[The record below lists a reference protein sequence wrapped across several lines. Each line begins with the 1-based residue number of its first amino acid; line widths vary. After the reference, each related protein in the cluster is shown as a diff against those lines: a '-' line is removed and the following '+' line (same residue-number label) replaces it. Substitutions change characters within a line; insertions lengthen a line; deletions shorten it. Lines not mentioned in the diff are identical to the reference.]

1 MEKIEAIEKK
11 AEKHKA
17 IVQKTVEEI
26 AAMIPD
32 SEPVE
37 TQTIIDNTHG
47 HYILSAVGWVNNKR
61 EFNSFV
67 HIDVKNDGK
76 IWIQHDG
83 TDLKI
88 ALMLVEQGVAKHDI
102 VLAFHAPFRREMIPD
117 FAVG

>member
-1 MEKIEAIEKK
+1 MERI
-11 AEKHKA
+11 EKHKA
-17 IVQKTVEEI
+17 VVRQIIEEI

-37 TQTIIDNTHG
+37 TQTIVDNEHG
-47 HYILSAVGWVNNKR
+47 HYLLSAVGWFDGSHR

-67 HIDVKNDGK
+67 HIDVKNDAK

-88 ALMLVEQGVAKHDI
+88 ALMLVERGIAKSDI

-117 FAVG
+117 FAVC

>member
-1 MEKIEAIEKK
+1 MEKIE
-11 AEKHKA
+11 KHKA
-17 IVQKTVEEI
+17 LVKGIVEEI

-37 TQTIIDNTHG
+37 TQTIIDDRHG
-47 HYILSAVGWVNNKR
+47 HYLLSAVGWLNNKHR

-67 HIDVKNDGK
+67 HIDVKKDGK
-76 IWIQHDG
+76 VWIQHDG

-88 ALMLVEQGVAKHDI
+88 ALMLVERGIAKSDI

-117 FAVG
+117 FAVM